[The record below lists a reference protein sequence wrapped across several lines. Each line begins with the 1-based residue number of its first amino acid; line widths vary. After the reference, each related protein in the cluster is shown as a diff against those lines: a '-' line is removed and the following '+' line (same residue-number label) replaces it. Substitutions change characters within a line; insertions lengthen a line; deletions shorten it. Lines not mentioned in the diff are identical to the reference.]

1 MYSYQKFR
9 RYRSAWDRFQIINSL
24 QLSFFRYNKSIF
36 FFFCKVVNDMLPKDP
51 MILLS
56 YINTKLRDDYASLD
70 ELCDDLQVERSDIE
84 NTLSAIDY
92 RYHAELNKFI

>member
-1 MYSYQKFR
+1 
-9 RYRSAWDRFQIINSL
+9 
-24 QLSFFRYNKSIF
+24 
-36 FFFCKVVNDMLPKDP
+36 MLTKDP

-70 ELCDDLQVERSDIE
+70 ALCDDLQTDRAEIE

-92 RYHAELNKFI
+92 QYSAELNKFV

>member
-1 MYSYQKFR
+1 
-9 RYRSAWDRFQIINSL
+9 
-24 QLSFFRYNKSIF
+24 
-36 FFFCKVVNDMLPKDP
+36 MLPKDP

-70 ELCDDLQVERSDIE
+70 ALCDDLQTDRAEIE

-92 RYHAELNKFI
+92 QYSAELNKFI